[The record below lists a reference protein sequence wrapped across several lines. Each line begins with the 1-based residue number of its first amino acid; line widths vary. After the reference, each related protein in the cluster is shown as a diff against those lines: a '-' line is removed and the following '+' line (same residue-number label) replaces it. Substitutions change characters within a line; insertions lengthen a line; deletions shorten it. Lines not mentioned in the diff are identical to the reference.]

1 MRETPEF
8 TNKNKTLANN
18 KPELIE
24 TLQKNTL
31 EGIKKIFNFE
41 EKETANFE
49 RITEQGESNYVL
61 YIVEQWSK
69 LKLIKDWKESII
81 DLPVDSVIW
90 ESTFLQYLKWEE
102 VTSANASVEIQW
114 KYLQISFD
122 NFKKELNNL
131 SKEEQGII
139 ISYFRE
145 LENMRKGK
153 TKQVHPKS

>member
-31 EGIKKIFNFE
+31 EEIKKIFNFE

-49 RITEQGESNYVL
+49 RITEQGKSNYVL

-102 VTSANASVEIQW
+102 VTNANASVEIQW

-122 NFKKELNNL
+122 KFKQELDNF

-139 ISYFRE
+139 ISYFKE

>member
-31 EGIKKIFNFE
+31 EEIKKIFNFE

-49 RITEQGESNYVL
+49 RITEQGKSNYVL

-81 DLPVDSVIW
+81 NLPVDSVIW

-102 VTSANASVEIQW
+102 VTNANASVEIQW

-122 NFKKELNNL
+122 NFKKELNSL
-131 SKEEQGII
+131 PREEQGII